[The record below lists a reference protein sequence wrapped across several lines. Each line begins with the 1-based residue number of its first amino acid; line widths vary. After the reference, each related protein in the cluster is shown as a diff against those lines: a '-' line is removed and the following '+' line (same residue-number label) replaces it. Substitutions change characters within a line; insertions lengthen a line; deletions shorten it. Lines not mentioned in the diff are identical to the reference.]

1 MRTDLIK
8 PLPVVLLENAAR
20 FPDKVAFE
28 DDRRAVTHG
37 DLEAR
42 TRRLA
47 GHLAA
52 LGAARGD
59 RVALCL
65 GNTVATV
72 ESYLAVVRAGG
83 IGVPLNPASAP
94 AELEYALADS
104 GATVVITDPVGARRL
119 RSSPAVPPAL
129 TLLVTGEGPE
139 AFEGPGAHAYDRLAV
154 TEPAEPARDDL
165 GLDDVAWMFYTSG
178 TTGRPKGVLSTQRN
192 CLWSVAS
199 CYVPI
204 PGLTDQ
210 DRVLWPLPLF
220 HSLSH
225 IACVLSVTVV
235 GATARLL
242 DGASADDVIKALRED
257 DTTFLAGVPTTYHHL
272 VTAARQNG
280 FSAPA
285 LRIGLVG
292 GAVTGPG
299 LRRDFEDT
307 FGVPLVDAYG
317 STETCGAITIN
328 PPDGA
333 RVDGS
338 CGLPVPGVGVRVVDP
353 GTGLDVPAG
362 QDGEVWVSGPN
373 VMVGYHNSPDATAE
387 ALRDGWYRTG
397 DLARRDD
404 AGYVTIRGRIK
415 ELVIRGGENIHPEE
429 VEAVLRTVEGVAD
442 AAVSGAPHRT
452 LGEVPVAYVVP
463 GASGFATAELLDRC
477 RERLA
482 AYKVPERVHE
492 VTAIPRTAS
501 GKTRRLLL
509 ADRPSRLRY
518 AASGHH
524 EGLLSLDWAP
534 VAAPAGPRPPARTW
548 AVAGPSAAGLATALE
563 AAGAAVRHY
572 PDLAAVQTAVA
583 AGDAAPE
590 VTVVVRPSPPV
601 DAPSAGRAG
610 PPDAAHG
617 AIAREPVAEGRAAA
631 RLLAG
636 QLRAWPPAPEPAAA
650 RLVVLTRAAVAA
662 TGQDGARDLTEAPL
676 WAVARS
682 LQEQGADSLTLL
694 DLDADATPE
703 TLFAA
708 LASDEPRIAVRSG
721 ALLAP
726 RLSRVPVGD
735 TPGVAAWTGATGTV
749 VVTGADTEH
758 GAALAHRL
766 ATVHQVEHLL
776 LVDAPADTGT
786 PSAAAPAPTG
796 TDIVRV
802 AADGRDPEPLRAALA
817 GLRRPVSAVV
827 HAAEDPELALFL
839 DEMTAEAEP
848 VPFVAVSGA
857 AALLGTPGTTDTAVD
872 EALTE
877 AVVHGRRLRGLP
889 GTFLARVG
897 GPGAAGP
904 ADEDTGWARAA
915 FLTAFDLALTTDPA
929 TLLTLDPS
937 APADVR
943 RLPAPLADLAEPE
956 QTPPRRREP
965 DAAVTAALRDRLA
978 ALDERAQQALLEDL
992 VRTRAAAVLHRPG
1005 PEPIPSDRAFR
1016 DLGFTSMAVVELR
1029 NRLTESTG
1037 LPLPTTVVFD
1047 HPTPEALAA
1056 RLRAEILGATR
1067 PVTEA
1072 ALTADPGEPLAIVG
1086 MACRLPGGVTGPEDL
1101 WRLVSEGRDA
1111 VSGFPEDRGWDLE
1124 GLFDPDPDR
1133 AGSSYTDQGGFLH
1146 EAGLFDAGFFGI
1158 SPREAL
1164 AMDPQQRLLL
1174 EASWEALERA
1184 GIDPG
1189 SLKGAD
1195 VGVYSGVFGQ
1205 GYGATGTGVVAPEA
1219 EGFASTGS
1227 AGSVAS
1233 GRVSYV
1239 LGFEGPAVTVDTAC
1253 SSSLVAIHL
1262 AAQALRQ
1269 GECSMALAGGATVMA
1284 TPGTFVEF
1292 SRQRAL
1298 APDGRC
1304 KAFSSTADGTGWAEG
1319 VGVVILERLSVA
1331 RERGHRVLAVIRGSA
1346 VNQDGASNGLTAPNG
1361 LSQQRVI
1368 RRALAS
1374 AGLASSDVDAV
1385 EAHGTGTA
1393 LGDPIEAQALLATYG
1408 QGREP
1413 ERPLWL
1419 GSLKSN
1425 IGHAQA
1431 AAGVAGVIKMVQAL
1445 RHGLLPA
1452 TLHVDA
1458 PTPQVDWSLG
1468 AVELLTEAR
1477 DWPRDGRPRRAGVS
1491 SFGVSGTN
1499 AHLILEE
1506 APEEPV
1512 AEDCG
1517 PLGVV
1522 PLVVSARSRAS
1533 LAGQAGRLAAYV
1545 ESGAGA
1551 SLPAVAG
1558 ALVSGRAVLGERAV
1572 VVAGTA
1578 EEALTGLR
1586 ALARGEH
1593 AAGVVTGTGAPGKV
1607 VWVFPGQG
1615 SQWVGMGRELLDA
1628 SPVFAERVG
1637 ECAAALERWVEW
1649 SLVDVLRGDADPE
1662 VFERVDVVQPASF
1675 AVMVGLA
1682 AVWESVGVRPDAVLG
1697 HSQGE
1702 IAAACVAGALSL
1714 EDAARVVALRS
1725 QAIAGELAG
1734 RGGMASVAL
1743 SEATAVA
1750 RLESWAGR
1758 VEVAAVNGPSS
1769 VVIAGDAQALD
1780 EVLEALSGDG
1790 VRTRR
1795 VAVDYASHTRHVE
1808 DIQDVLAE
1816 ALAGVS
1822 AKAPDVPFYSTVTG
1836 GWIEE
1841 AGVLDGEYWYRNLRG
1856 QVRFGPAVADL
1867 LREGHGVFVEVS
1879 AHPVLVQPVTEAVEA
1894 DAVVTGSL
1902 RRDEGGLRRLL
1913 VSMAELFVRG
1923 VAVDWRGVLPTMEA
1937 TRVELPTYAFEHQH
1951 YWLKPVAEA
1960 TDAASLGQAAA
1971 DHPLL
1976 GAVVAMPDSGGLMAT
1991 SRWSLRSQPWLG
2003 DQLAGDVAVV
2013 PNAALV
2019 EVAVRLGDLVASPV
2033 LDELVVEEPVV
2044 LSRRGSR
2051 GVQVVVGGPDGP
2063 GRRSVEV
2070 YSRAGDAPLDARWTR
2085 HAYGTLSNGTTT
2097 EVTPPRSG
2105 PVTEVALDGAALR
2118 EAGRYGVHPALL
2130 DAAVRTVVPDGMVAS
2145 VWTGV
2150 TLLASGATALHAR
2163 AAETSA
2169 DGTGL
2174 RLTDPTGQ
2182 PVMTVASVRGAVF
2195 TPEQAGVAAEA
2206 ARDALF
2212 RVDWTELTLPA
2223 VDRALDVVT
2232 VTGAE
2237 DVGACAGPDTSVPEV
2252 LVYEA
2257 TRATT
2262 DPRPSVNAA
2271 LAVLQAWLAEPA
2283 LAGTRLA
2290 VVTGDRTEL
2299 GAAAVGGLVRS
2310 AQSEHPGRIVLV
2322 ELDDDSRAALPAAML
2337 SGEPQ
2342 LRVRGGVA
2350 AAPRLARVPVPESGA
2365 GRQPR
2370 PLDPEGTVLITGGT
2384 GTLGAATARHLVTAH
2399 GVRHLVLASRRGA
2412 APELRE
2418 ELAALG
2424 ASVTVAACD
2433 TADRDQV
2440 AELLRAIPAERPL
2453 TAVVH
2458 AAGVL
2463 DDGVLTELT
2472 PERVDTV
2479 LRPKTDAALHLHEL
2493 TRDLDLAAFVL
2504 FSSAAGVLGNPGQA
2518 NYAAANAALDA
2529 LACQRRRAGLPGVS
2543 LAWGYWAKA
2552 SGMTAHL
2559 GAADLRRNQ
2568 RVGMAGLSAAEGMAL
2583 LDAALRTGADDPLV
2597 AAKFDM
2603 AALRTAAAEGP
2614 LPPLLRG
2621 LAPRPRPTARAAAPA
2636 GPASL
2641 RERVAALGATERT
2654 EALVDLVLG
2663 HAAEVLGHTTADAVR
2678 ADRTFKEAGFDSLT
2692 AVELRNRLA
2701 AATGLT
2707 LSPALVFD
2715 YPKPTALA
2723 GHLGAELLGV
2733 PSDRPAEPAAPART
2747 ADEPIAIVAMA
2758 CRFPA
2763 GAHSPEDLWRVVAE
2777 GTDAVTE
2784 FPDDRGWDTDRLF
2797 HPDPDHAGTT
2807 YVRHGAFLDDAA
2819 GFDAAF
2825 FGISPNEALA
2835 MDPQQRLLLE
2845 TSWEAFERAAI
2856 DPATLAGQDV
2866 GVFVGV
2872 NSHDYSVRLHRAPG
2886 AAGIEGLRLT
2896 GGSGS
2901 VASGRVAYHFGFEG
2915 PAITVD
2921 TACSSSLVALHMAAQ
2936 ALHRGECSMAL
2947 AGGVMVM
2954 GTVETFV
2961 EFSRQR
2967 GLAPDGRCKAFA
2979 DGADGTGW
2987 SEGVGLLLVERL
2999 SDARRRGHQVLAV
3012 VRGSAVNQDGA
3023 SNGLTAPNGP
3033 AQQRV
3038 IRKALAHAGLGTSD
3052 VDAVEAHGTGTALG
3066 DPIEAQA
3073 LLATYGQD
3081 RPAERPLW
3089 LGSVKSNIGH
3099 TQAAAGV
3106 AGVIKMVM
3114 AMRHGTLPRTLHVDR
3129 PSSRIDWSAGA
3140 VELLTEAREW
3150 PRDGRPRRAG
3160 VSSFGIG
3167 GTNAHVVLE
3176 EAPESEARE
3185 SEVRDPEALDS
3196 EVSGQVVTGPQASGR
3211 QVPGQPVPDHAAA
3224 VEPEPGPRRA
3234 DDPVPAS
3241 VPVPASAPVPV
3252 LVSARTPDGLRGQA
3266 DRLARFLDDRPDV
3279 RLADAAHALATT
3291 RARLDHRAVVLASDR
3306 GQAGADLRAFG
3317 RGDESPAVV
3326 SGTPVPGK
3334 LAVLFTGQGSQWPGM
3349 GRALAAAHP
3358 VFRDAFAAACAAVE
3372 AHLGGHA
3379 ARPLHEVVFAEHGAP
3394 GSELLGRTMY
3404 TQGALFALE
3413 TALFRLFESWGVRPD
3428 LLAGHSIGEITAAH
3442 VSGVLG
3448 LAEAGELV
3456 AARGRLMQALP
3467 ADGAMVAV
3475 RATEADVE
3483 PLLARARGTVCVA
3496 AVNGPD
3502 ALVLS
3507 GTEDAVLAL
3516 ADELACQGRKTRRLP
3531 VRHAFHSPLMEPM
3544 LDEFRTVA
3552 ERLSYRTGEL
3562 PVVSTL
3568 TGALAR
3574 DGRLATPGYW
3584 VDQVRGTVRFGD
3596 AVTALGGLGATTFL
3610 ELGPGGALAAMALG
3624 TLGTPE
3630 RSCVATLRKD
3640 GAEAADVLT
3649 ALAELHVRGTAVDWT
3664 AVLAPPAAAA
3674 GADLPTYAFQHQ
3686 RYWVDSDSDS
3696 AAPAGAEALGATGA
3710 RHPLLGT
3717 VIDVPGDGGGSG
3729 GVVLTGRLAP
3739 HGPGRLPG
3747 PEGADGTTA
3756 IPAAVLLD
3764 MLVRAGDEVG
3774 CGSLEQIAVQEPL
3787 TVPSRGHTHVRVSVA
3802 APAPDGRRRATVHGR
3817 PAGPEQGPWTCHARA
3832 VLVPGTPRP
3841 AFDLRTWQPPED
3853 NTALLDGARVW
3864 QQGDHTC
3871 AEITLPSELADEAG
3885 RFTLHPVLLDT
3896 ALRVLAAR
3904 TGADPAADADG
3915 LADCAGLAVYAE
3927 GATSLRLRFTP
3938 GRDGRHLLE
3947 LADPDGEPVAALG
3960 PLSLTAPAGRGAA
3973 PASCAG
3979 GTADAPAATGAVAR
3993 RVVARREGADDT
4005 LADRLA
4011 GLSAAE
4017 QHRVVLDLVQ
4027 ESTAV
4032 VLGHRARDR
4041 FDEDQPFKNLG
4052 FDSLGAV
4059 RLRNRL
4065 RDFTGVE
4072 LSSTLVFDHPT
4083 PALLAAFLRAELLG
4097 ERPDTP
4103 APAPAA
4109 SADEPIAI
4117 VAMSSRLPGGADSP
4131 EELWTLLVEGRD
4143 AISGFPVDRDWD
4155 LEGLYHPDPSHPG
4168 TSYTRSGGFLHE
4180 AARFDAGLFGISPR
4194 EALAMD
4200 PQQRLLLETSWE
4212 ALERAG
4218 VDPLSARGGDIG
4230 VFTGIVHHDY
4240 VTRLH
4245 QVPEDVQGYLMTG
4258 TASSVASGR
4267 VSYVFGFEGPAV
4279 TVDTACSSSLVAMHL
4294 AAQALRQGECSM
4306 ALAGGATV
4314 MASPDAFLEFSRQR
4328 GLSADGRCKAFSS
4341 TADGTGWSE
4350 GVGVV
4355 VLERLSV
4362 ARERGHQVLAVI
4374 RGSAVNQDGASNG
4387 LTAPNGPSQQRVI
4400 RRALDTAGLT
4410 PADVDVVE
4418 AHGTGTALGD
4428 PIEAQALL
4436 ATYGQGREPEQPL
4449 WLGSLKS
4456 NIGHTQAAAGVAGV
4470 IKMVMALRHGLM
4482 PPTLHVDEPTTEVD
4496 WSAGAVELLTE
4507 ARAWPREGRPRR
4519 AGVSAFGAS
4528 GTNAHLILEEAPGEE
4543 ERPAP
4548 EPSGV
4553 VPLVVSARSAGSL
4566 AGQAGRL
4573 ASYVESGAAG
4583 VPLAG
4588 VAGALASGRA
4598 ALAERAVVV
4607 ADAPAEAL
4615 AGLHAL
4621 ARGEGAPNVVTG
4633 SATGPGT
4640 PGKIVLVFPGQGA
4653 QWAGMGRELLATSAV
4668 FAERVGECAAAL
4680 ERWVDWSLVD
4690 VLRGEVEPEVLERVD
4705 VVQPASFAVMVGLA
4719 AVWASVG
4726 VRPDAVLGHSQGEI
4740 AAACVAGALSLDD
4753 AARVVALRSQAI
4765 ATELAGRGGMA
4776 SVALGEE
4783 DAAAR
4788 LERWA
4793 GRVEVAA
4800 VNSPSS
4806 VVVAGDAHALDEALT
4821 ALDAEGV
4828 RTRRVAVDYASHSRH
4843 VEDIRATLAEALDG
4857 VNAKAPVVP
4866 FHSTVTGDRVVDPEV
4881 LDGAYWYRNLR
4892 GQVRFGPAVSELLRQ
4907 GHGVFVEVSAHPV
4920 LVQPVTEAVDGADA
4934 EAVVTGSL
4942 RREDGGPRR
4951 LLASMAELFVRGVAV
4966 DWSAVLPAG
4975 AAAAARSARADLPT
4989 YAFDH
4994 QHYWLREAAADDDTA
5009 DAAEGADA
5017 DFWAAVE
5024 HADVDSLGAL
5034 LDTAAADQLGA
5045 LNTLVPVLAEW
5056 RGRRRRMST
5065 AERLRYHVTWQ
5076 PLAHEA
5082 AGVPGGRWLVV
5093 VPAGRTDDSGTD
5105 ALLAELTGL
5114 GLTAVPLEVGAADG
5128 TRERLAERLG
5138 AVLAE
5143 HDVTGVLSLLALDRG
5158 ARGGPQD
5165 PAAVTASSLALI
5177 QALGDTGATP
5187 PLWCLTRGAVNIGI
5201 HDTLTSP
5208 AQAALWGLGRA
5219 AALERPDRWGG
5230 LIDLPAAHGPRTAR
5244 QLLGVLNS
5252 AAGEDQLAVR
5262 RSGAYARR
5270 LVRKAAPDTTGDSGW
5285 QPRGTVLVTG
5295 GAEGLGRHVSLW
5307 LALAGVERLLV
5318 TTTAHAPDGSVPELR
5333 AELAASDLPAVVE
5346 TCADT
5351 DRDALARLLAAK
5363 DPERP
5368 LTAVVHAADLTWTSA
5383 VDDTGAHD
5391 LAEVFAAKVDTA
5403 VWLDALFEDTPL
5415 DAFVVFSSIAGV
5427 WGGGGQGPSGAANAV
5442 LDALVERRRARGLR
5456 ATSIAW
5462 GALDGIGVGMDEAAL
5477 AQLRRRGVL
5486 PMAPQLAVTAMA
5498 QAVRGNEKSVTVADM
5513 DWRAFVPA
5521 FTSVRPSPLLA
5532 DLPEAQAVLQA
5543 AGDDGQDSGTAASL
5557 ADSLRAV
5564 SDAERN
5570 RLLLR
5575 LVRGHASTVLGH
5587 GGAEGIGPR
5596 QAFQDVGFDSLAAV
5610 NLRNSLHA
5618 ATGLRLPATLIFD
5631 YPTPEAL
5638 VGHLR
5643 TELLREPDDGL
5654 AGREDDLRRVL
5665 ASVPLARFREAGVL
5679 DALLGLAEAET
5690 GAGARATTG
5699 PPTAADAEL
5708 IDAMDVAGLVQR
5720 ALGKTS

>member
-1 MRTDLIK
+1 MRTDLIE
-8 PLPVVLLENAAR
+8 PLPVALLENAAR

-28 DDRRAVTHG
+28 DDRRAVTYG

-52 LGAARGD
+52 LGVARGD
-59 RVALCL
+59 RVAICL

-72 ESYLAVVRAGG
+72 ESYLAVVRVGG
-83 IGVPLNPASAP
+83 IGVPLNPASAL
-94 AELEYALADS
+94 AELEYALTDS
-104 GATVVITDPVGARRL
+104 GATAVITDPVQAQRL
-119 RSSPAVPPAL
+119 RRSPAVPPAT
-129 TLLVTGEGPE
+129 TLLVTGEE
-139 AFEGPGAHAYDRLAV
+139 SAAVAGPGTHAYDRLAV
-154 TEPAEPARDDL
+154 TEPPVPARDDL

-204 PGLTDQ
+204 PGLTDR

-242 DGASADDVIKALRED
+242 DGGTADDVIKALHED

-299 LRRDFEDT
+299 LRRDFEET

-317 STETCGAITIN
+317 STETCGAITVN

-338 CGLPVPGVGVRVVDP
+338 CGLPVPGVGVRVVDA
-353 GTGLDVPAG
+353 GTGLDVPTG
-362 QDGEVWVSGPN
+362 EVGEVWVSGPN

-404 AGYVTIRGRIK
+404 AGYFTICGRIK

-429 VEAVLRTVEGVAD
+429 VETVLRTIEGVAD
-442 AAVSGAPHRT
+442 AAVSGAPHGT

-463 GASGFATAELLDRC
+463 GPSGFDARTLIDRC

-501 GKTRRLLL
+501 GKTQRLLL

-524 EGLLSLDWAP
+524 EGLLSPEWAP
-534 VAAPAGPRPPARTW
+534 VAPPADRRPPARTW
-548 AVAGPSAAGLATALE
+548 AVAGGASAAGIVTALQ
-563 AAGAAVRHY
+563 AAGADVRHH
-572 PDLAAVQTAVA
+572 PDLAAVADADAVP
-583 AGDAAPE
+583 D
-590 VTVVVRPSPPV
+590 VTVVVRPVGSA
-601 DAPSAGRAG
+601 DARDRITAGR
-610 PPDAAHG
+610 DAAL
-617 AIAREPVAEGRAAA
+617 
-631 RLLAG
+631 LLAG
-636 QLRAWPPAPEPAAA
+636 QVRAWLARPELAAA
-650 RLVVLTRAAVAA
+650 RLVVLTRGAVAA
-662 TGQDGARDLTEAPL
+662 PARDGVQDLTEAPL
-676 WAVARS
+676 WSVVQS
-682 LQEQGADSLTLL
+682 LQEEGAGALTLL
-694 DLDADATPE
+694 DFDADVAPAADA
-703 TLFAA
+703 LFAA
-708 LASDEPRIAVRSG
+708 LASDEPRIAVRAG

-726 RLSRVPVGD
+726 RLSRLPVIDEPGG
-735 TPGVAAWTGATGTV
+735 TPWSGASGTV
-749 VVTGADTEH
+749 VVTGADTER

-766 ATVHQVEHLL
+766 ATVHQVESLL
-776 LVDAPADTGT
+776 LVDAPGDART
-786 PSAAAPAPTG
+786 PSVAAPVPTE
-796 TDIVRV
+796 TDTVRV
-802 AADGRDPEPLRAALA
+802 AADGRDPERLRAAVA

-827 HAAEDPELALFL
+827 HAADDPELALFL
-839 DEMTAEAEP
+839 DGTAADAED
-848 VPFVAVSGA
+848 VAFVAVSGA
-857 AALLGTPGTTDTAVD
+857 AGLLGTPGSPAAAVD
-872 EALTE
+872 EALTG
-877 AVVHGRRLRGLP
+877 AVVGNRRLRNRP
-889 GTFLARVG
+889 GTFLAW
-897 GPGAAGP
+897 AGQFG
-904 ADEDTGWARAA
+904 DEDAAPDDSGWAGTS
-915 FLTAFDLALTTDPA
+915 FLSAFDTALTTNPT
-929 TLLTLDPS
+929 TLLALDPS
-937 APADVR
+937 APTDPR
-943 RLPAPLADLAEPE
+943 RLPTLLSAVAERA
-956 QTPPRRREP
+956 TPRQSEP

-978 ALDERAQQALLEDL
+978 ALDERAQRALLEDL
-992 VRTRAAAVLHRPG
+992 VRTRAAAVLHRSAA
-1005 PEPIPSDRAFR
+1005 EPIPSDRAFR

-1029 NRLTESTG
+1029 NRLTEGTG

-1047 HPTPEALAA
+1047 HPTPAALAA
-1056 RLRAEILGATR
+1056 RLRAEILGVVE
-1067 PVTEA
+1067 PVTEGVRA
-1072 ALTADPGEPLAIVG
+1072 ADPGEPLAIVG
-1086 MACRLPGGVTGPEDL
+1086 MACRLPGGVAGPEDL

-1111 VSGFPEDRGWDLE
+1111 VSGFPDDRGWDLE

-1133 AGSSYTDQGGFLH
+1133 AGTSYTDQGGFLRG
-1146 EAGLFDAGFFGI
+1146 AGLFDAGFFGI

-1174 EASWEALERA
+1174 ETSWEALERA

-1253 SSSLVAIHL
+1253 SSSLVAMHL

-1304 KAFSSTADGTGWAEG
+1304 KAFSSSADGTGWAEG
-1319 VGVVILERLSVA
+1319 VGVVVLERLSVA
-1331 RERGHRVLAVIRGSA
+1331 RERGHRILAVLRGSA

-1361 LSQQRVI
+1361 LAQQRVI

-1374 AGLASSDVDAV
+1374 AGLVSADVDAV

-1408 QGREP
+1408 QGRDDEQ
-1413 ERPLWL
+1413 PLWL

-1445 RHGLLPA
+1445 RYGVLPA

-1458 PTPQVDWSLG
+1458 PTPQVNWSVG

-1477 DWPRDGRPRRAGVS
+1477 EWPRNGRPRRAGVS

-1506 APEEPV
+1506 APEGPVSPEPV
-1512 AEDCG
+1512 PVG
-1517 PLGVV
+1517 PV
-1522 PLVVSARSRAS
+1522 PLVVSARSAAS
-1533 LAGQAGRLAAYV
+1533 LAAQAERLAAYV
-1545 ESGAGA
+1545 ESGADGA
-1551 SLPAVAG
+1551 SLAAVAG
-1558 ALVSGRAVLGERAV
+1558 TLVSGRAVLGERAV
-1572 VVAGTA
+1572 VVAGST
-1578 EEALTGLR
+1578 EEAVTGLR
-1586 ALARGEH
+1586 GLARGEH
-1593 AAGVVTGTGAPGKV
+1593 AVGLVTGTGTPGKV

-1615 SQWVGMGRELLDA
+1615 SQWVGMGRELLDSSA
-1628 SPVFAERVG
+1628 VFAERVG
-1637 ECAAALERWVEW
+1637 EVAVALGRWVDW
-1649 SLVDVLRGDADPE
+1649 SLVDVLRGEVDPGLL
-1662 VFERVDVVQPASF
+1662 ERVDVVQPASF

-1682 AVWESVGVRPDAVLG
+1682 AVWASVGVRPDAVLG

-1725 QAIAGELAG
+1725 QAIRSELAG

-1743 SEATAVA
+1743 SEEEAAT
-1750 RLESWAGR
+1750 RLEPWADR

-1769 VVIAGDAQALD
+1769 VVIAGDAEALD
-1780 EVLEALSGDG
+1780 EVLERLSGEG
-1790 VRTRR
+1790 VRVRR

-1808 DIQDVLAE
+1808 DIQGALAE
-1816 ALAGVS
+1816 ALVEVS
-1822 AKAPDVPFYSTVTG
+1822 ARTPTIPFFSTVTG
-1836 GWIEE
+1836 DWVSE
-1841 AGVLDGEYWYRNLRG
+1841 AGVLDGGYWYRNLRG

-1867 LREGHGVFVEVS
+1867 LRHGHGVFVEVS
-1879 AHPVLVQPVTEAVEA
+1879 AHPVLVQPVTETVDANGV

-1902 RRDEGGLRRLL
+1902 RREEGGLRRLL
-1913 VSMAELFVRG
+1913 TSMAELFVRG
-1923 VAVDWRGVLPTMEA
+1923 VDVDWAALLPA
-1937 TRVELPTYAFEHQH
+1937 RSPHGELPTYAFDHQH
-1951 YWLKPVAEA
+1951 YWLKPIAEA
-1960 TDAASLGQAAA
+1960 TDAASLGQAAV

-1976 GAVVAMPDSGGLMAT
+1976 GAVVGAPNSDGLTAT
-1991 SRWSLRSQPWLG
+1991 SRWSLRSQPWLA
-2003 DQLAGDVAVV
+2003 DHLVADAVVV

-2019 EVAVRLGDLVASPV
+2019 EVAVRLGDLAAAPV
-2033 LDELVVEEPVV
+2033 LDELVVDVPVV
-2044 LSRRGSR
+2044 LPQRGSR
-2051 GVQVVVGGPDGP
+2051 GVQAVVGAPDGS
-2063 GRRSVEV
+2063 GRRPVEI
-2070 YSRAGDAPLDARWTR
+2070 YTRAGDAPLHARWTR
-2085 HAYGTLSNGTTT
+2085 HAHGTLSSGASGAFGA
-2097 EVTPPRSG
+2097 TPSPAG
-2105 PVTEVALDGAALR
+2105 PETEVALEGAALR
-2118 EAGRYGVHPALL
+2118 EAGRYGLHPALL
-2130 DAAVRTVVPDGMVAS
+2130 DAAARTVVTDGMVAS

-2150 TLLASGATALHAR
+2150 TLLASGATALRVR
-2163 AAETSA
+2163 AGGTSPE
-2169 DGTGL
+2169 GTGL

-2182 PVMTVASVRGAVF
+2182 PVMTVTSVRGTAF
-2195 TPEQAGVAAEA
+2195 ALEQVRAADEVPH
-2206 ARDALF
+2206 DALF
-2212 RVDWTELTLPA
+2212 HVDWTELPLPA
-2223 VDRALDVVT
+2223 VDRPLDGVT
-2232 VTGAE
+2232 VAGAE
-2237 DVGACAGPDTSVPEV
+2237 DVTARAGQAAPDV

-2257 TRATT
+2257 VRADA
-2262 DPRPSVNAA
+2262 DPRTPVNAV

-2283 LAGTRLA
+2283 LAETRFA
-2290 VVTGDRTEL
+2290 VVTGDGAEL
-2299 GAAAVGGLVRS
+2299 DVAAVWGLVRS

-2322 ELDDDSRAALPAAML
+2322 DLDEDSRAALPAVLL

-2350 AAPRLARVPVPESGA
+2350 TVPRLARVPVPEAAA
-2365 GRQPR
+2365 GRPR
-2370 PLDPEGTVLITGGT
+2370 PLDPDGTVLITGGT
-2384 GTLGAATARHLVTAH
+2384 GTLGAATARHLVAAH
-2399 GVRHLVLASRRGA
+2399 GVRHLVLASRRGE
-2412 APELRE
+2412 APELQE
-2418 ELAALG
+2418 ELAGTG
-2424 ASVTVAACD
+2424 ASVTVVACD
-2433 TADRDQV
+2433 TADRTQV
-2440 AELLRAIPAERPL
+2440 ADLLRAVPAAHPL

-2479 LRPKTDAALHLHEL
+2479 LRPKADAALHLHEL

-2529 LACQRRRAGLPGVS
+2529 LVALRHRDGLPGVS
-2543 LAWGYWAKA
+2543 LAWGYWATA

-2559 GAADLRRNQ
+2559 GAADLRRN
-2568 RVGMAGLSAAEGMAL
+2568 RRIGMTGLTTAEGMAL
-2583 LDAALRTGADDPLV
+2583 LDAALRTGAETAGPLV
-2597 AAKFDM
+2597 AAKLDT
-2603 AALRTAAAEGP
+2603 AALSAAAVEGP
-2614 LPPLLRG
+2614 LPPLLRS
-2621 LAPRPRPTARAAAPA
+2621 LAPASRPVARATDPT

-2641 RERVAALGATERT
+2641 RERVAALGAAERT
-2654 EALVDLVLG
+2654 EALVDLVRG
-2663 HAAEVLGHTTADAVR
+2663 HAADVLGHTTADAVR

-2707 LSPALVFD
+2707 LSPAMVFD
-2715 YPKPTALA
+2715 YPKPAVLA
-2723 GHLGAELLGV
+2723 GHLAAKLLGGV
-2733 PSDRPAEPAAPART
+2733 PDRPTEPGAPAPT

-2763 GAHSPEDLWRVVAE
+2763 GAHSPEDLWRVVTE
-2777 GTDAVTE
+2777 GVDAVTE
-2784 FPDDRGWDTDRLF
+2784 FPDDRGWDTDRVF
-2797 HPDPDHAGTT
+2797 HPDPDHEGTT
-2807 YVRHGAFLDDAA
+2807 YVRHGAFLDDAT

-2856 DPATLAGQDV
+2856 DPAALAGQDV
-2866 GVFVGV
+2866 GVFVGI
-2872 NSHDYSVRLHRAPG
+2872 NSHDYSVRLHQASD
-2886 AAGIEGLRLT
+2886 AAGIEGFRLT
-2896 GGSGS
+2896 GSSGS
-2901 VASGRVAYHFGFEG
+2901 VASGRIAYHFGFEG

-2936 ALHRGECSMAL
+2936 ALNRGECSLAL

-2987 SEGVGLLLVERL
+2987 SEGAGLLLVERL

-3038 IRKALAHAGLGTSD
+3038 IRKALAHAGLGTAD
-3052 VDAVEAHGTGTALG
+3052 VDAVEAHGTGTTLG

-3114 AMRHGTLPRTLHVDR
+3114 AMRHGTLPKTLHVDR
-3129 PSSRIDWSAGA
+3129 PSSHIDWSAGA

-3150 PRDGRPRRAG
+3150 PRNGRPRRAG

-3176 EAPESEARE
+3176 EAP
-3185 SEVRDPEALDS
+3185 DQDALR
-3196 EVSGQVVTGPQASGR
+3196 QA
-3211 QVPGQPVPDHAAA
+3211 VPDQAQAA
-3224 VEPEPGPRRA
+3224 VTEPSA
-3234 DDPVPAS
+3234 DR
-3241 VPVPASAPVPV
+3241 PVPV
-3252 LVSARTPDGLRGQA
+3252 LASARTPAGLRGQA
-3266 DRLARFLDDRPDV
+3266 DRIARFLDDRPDV

-3306 GQAGADLRAFG
+3306 HRAGADLRAFG
-3317 RGDESPAVV
+3317 RGEESPAVV
-3326 SGTPVPGK
+3326 TGTPVAGK

-3349 GRALAAAHP
+3349 GRELAAAHP
-3358 VFRDAFAAACAAVE
+3358 VFRDAFDTACAAVE

-3379 ARPLHEVVFAEHGAP
+3379 ARPLRDVAFAAPAAP
-3394 GSELLGRTMY
+3394 GSDLLDRTLY
-3404 TQGALFALE
+3404 TQAALFALE

-3442 VSGVLG
+3442 VSGVLD
-3448 LAEAGELV
+3448 LAAAGELV

-3467 ADGAMVAV
+3467 EGGAMVAV
-3475 RATEADVE
+3475 QATEADVE
-3483 PLLARARGTVCVA
+3483 PLLARARGAVCVA

-3507 GTEDAVLAL
+3507 GAQGAVLAL
-3516 ADELACQGRKTRRLP
+3516 AQELADRGRKTRRLP
-3531 VRHAFHSPLMEPM
+3531 VSHAFHSPLMEPM

-3552 ERLSYRTGEL
+3552 EGLSYRSGDL

-3568 TGALAR
+3568 TGGPAG
-3574 DGRLATPGYW
+3574 DGLLATPGYW
-3584 VDQVRGTVRFGD
+3584 VDQVRHTVRFGD
-3596 AVTALGGLGATTFL
+3596 AVTSLHGHGATTYL
-3610 ELGPGGALAAMALG
+3610 ELGPGGALAALALG
-3624 TLGTPE
+3624 VLDAPE
-3630 RSCVATLRKD
+3630 QSCIAALRKD
-3640 GAEAADVLT
+3640 GRETADVLT
-3649 ALAELHVRGTAVDWT
+3649 ALAGLHVRGTAVDWT
-3664 AVLAPPAAAA
+3664 AVLGHPAAAA
-3674 GADLPTYAFQHQ
+3674 GADLPTYAFQRQ
-3686 RYWVDSDSDS
+3686 RYWVEV
-3696 AAPAGAEALGATGA
+3696 G
-3710 RHPLLGT
+3710 GT
-3717 VIDVPGDGGGSG
+3717 VVD
-3729 GVVLTGRLAP
+3729 AP
-3739 HGPGRLPG
+3739 S
-3747 PEGADGTTA
+3747 DD
-3756 IPAAVLLD
+3756 AAS
-3764 MLVRAGDEVG
+3764 A
-3774 CGSLEQIAVQEPL
+3774 S
-3787 TVPSRGHTHVRVSVA
+3787 
-3802 APAPDGRRRATVHGR
+3802 
-3817 PAGPEQGPWTCHARA
+3817 
-3832 VLVPGTPRP
+3832 
-3841 AFDLRTWQPPED
+3841 PED
-3853 NTALLDGARVW
+3853 V
-3864 QQGDHTC
+3864 
-3871 AEITLPSELADEAG
+3871 
-3885 RFTLHPVLLDT
+3885 V
-3896 ALRVLAAR
+3896 
-3904 TGADPAADADG
+3904 
-3915 LADCAGLAVYAE
+3915 
-3927 GATSLRLRFTP
+3927 
-3938 GRDGRHLLE
+3938 
-3947 LADPDGEPVAALG
+3947 
-3960 PLSLTAPAGRGAA
+3960 
-3973 PASCAG
+3973 
-3979 GTADAPAATGAVAR
+3979 DAPAVTGAVTR
-3993 RVVARREGADDT
+3993 RVVARPEGASDAF
-4005 LADRLA
+4005 ADRLT
-4011 GLSAAE
+4011 GLAAPE
-4017 QHRVVLDLVQ
+4017 QHRLVLELVQ

-4032 VLGHRARDR
+4032 VLGHRERNG
-4041 FDEDQPFKNLG
+4041 FDEEQPFKNLG
-4052 FDSLGAV
+4052 FDSLSAV

-4065 RDFTGVE
+4065 RDFTGVD
-4072 LSSTLVFDHPT
+4072 LPTTLVFDHPT
-4083 PALLAAFLRAELLG
+4083 PALLAGFLRAELLG
-4097 ERPDTP
+4097 EQLGIP
-4103 APAPAA
+4103 APATVAA
-4109 SADEPIAI
+4109 VSDEPIAI

-4131 EELWTLLVEGRD
+4131 EELWQLLVEGRD

-4155 LEGLYHPDPSHPG
+4155 LEGLYHPDPSNPG
-4168 TSYTRSGGFLHE
+4168 TSYTRSGGFLHD

-4218 VDPLSARGGDIG
+4218 VDPLSARGEDIG

-4279 TVDTACSSSLVAMHL
+4279 TVDTACSSSLVAIHL

-4400 RRALDTAGLT
+4400 RRALATAGLS
-4410 PADVDVVE
+4410 PSDVDVVE

-4436 ATYGQGREPEQPL
+4436 ATYGQGRHEEQPL

-4470 IKMVMALRHGLM
+4470 IKMVQALRYGVL
-4482 PPTLHVDEPTTEVD
+4482 PPTLHVDEPTAQVD

-4507 ARAWPREGRPRR
+4507 AREWPRGDRPRR
-4519 AGVSAFGAS
+4519 AGISAFGAS
-4528 GTNAHLILEEAPGEE
+4528 GTNAHLILEEAPEGSVSEE
-4543 ERPAP
+4543 PGP
-4548 EPSGV
+4548 VGV
-4553 VPLVVSARSAGSL
+4553 VPLVVSARSVGSL

-4573 ASYVESGAAG
+4573 ASHVESG

-4588 VAGALASGRA
+4588 VAGALVSSRA
-4598 ALAERAVVV
+4598 VLGERAVVV
-4607 ADAPAEAL
+4607 AESGAEAL

-4621 ARGEGAPNVVTG
+4621 ARGEGGPNLVTG
-4633 SATGPGT
+4633 SATGSGAR
-4640 PGKIVLVFPGQGA
+4640 GRVVVVFPGQGS
-4653 QWAGMGRELLATSAV
+4653 QWVGMGRELLDSSSV
-4668 FAERVGECAAAL
+4668 FAERIAECAAAL
-4680 ERWVDWSLVD
+4680 RAWVDWSLVD
-4690 VLRGEVEPEVLERVD
+4690 VLRGEVEPGLLERVD

-4740 AAACVAGALSLDD
+4740 AAACVAGALSLED

-4776 SVALGEE
+4776 SVALGEQE
-4783 DAAAR
+4783 AVAR
-4788 LERWA
+4788 LEPWA

-4806 VVVAGDAHALDEALT
+4806 VVVAGDAEALDEALE
-4821 ALDAEGV
+4821 ALSGEGV
-4828 RTRRVAVDYASHSRH
+4828 RVRRVAVDYASHSRH
-4843 VEDIRATLAEALDG
+4843 VEDIQGALAEALSG
-4857 VNAKAPVVP
+4857 ISAKAPVVP
-4866 FHSTVTGDRVVDPEV
+4866 FYSTVTGGWVSDAGV
-4881 LDGAYWYRNLR
+4881 LDGGYWYRNLR
-4892 GQVRFGPAVSELLRQ
+4892 GQVRFGPAVHDLLGQ
-4907 GHGVFVEVSAHPV
+4907 GYGVFVEVSAHPV
-4920 LVQPVTEAVDGADA
+4920 LVQPVTEAVDAGEVD
-4934 EAVVTGSL
+4934 AVVTGSL
-4942 RREDGGPRR
+4942 RREDGGLRR

-4966 DWSAVLPAG
+4966 DWSGVLPA
-4975 AAAAARSARADLPT
+4975 RSPRVDLPT

-4994 QHYWLREAAADDDTA
+4994 QHYWLREAAAEDAAT

-5024 HADVDSLGAL
+5024 QQDVDVLGELLETTSADERGAL
-5034 LDTAAADQLGA
+5034 DA
-5045 LNTLVPVLAEW
+5045 LVHALAEW
-5056 RGRRRRMST
+5056 RVRSRRRST
-5065 AERLRYHVTWQ
+5065 AEKLRYHVTWQ

-5082 AGVPGGRWLVV
+5082 TGVPGGRWLVV
-5093 VPAGRTDDSGTD
+5093 VPAGRTEDSGTD

-5114 GLTAVPLEVGAADG
+5114 GLGTVLLEVGAADG
-5128 TRERLAERLG
+5128 TRERLAERLSG
-5138 AVLAE
+5138 VLAE
-5143 HDVTGVLSLLALDRG
+5143 HDVTGVLSLLALDGRPD
-5158 ARGGPQD
+5158 GPQD
-5165 PAAVTASSLALI
+5165 PTAVTAATLVLI

-5230 LIDLPAAHGPRTAR
+5230 LIDLPAAHGPRTAGS
-5244 QLLGVLNS
+5244 LLGVLNS

-5262 RSGAYARR
+5262 KSGAYARR
-5270 LVRKAAPDTTGDSGW
+5270 LVRKAAPDTSGDGGW

-5307 LALAGVERLLV
+5307 LAVVGVERLLL
-5318 TTTAHAPDGSVPELR
+5318 TTTAHAPDGSVAQLR
-5333 AELAASDLPAVVE
+5333 ADLAALGLATAVE
-5346 TCADT
+5346 SCADT
-5351 DRDALARLLAAK
+5351 DRDALARLVSAQ
-5363 DPERP
+5363 DPEQP
-5368 LTAVVHAADLTWTSA
+5368 LTTVVHAADITRTST

-5391 LAEVFAAKVDTA
+5391 LAEVFTAKVDTA
-5403 VWLDALFEDTPL
+5403 LWLDELFEDTPL

-5456 ATSIAW
+5456 ATSVAW
-5462 GALDGIGVGMDEAAL
+5462 GALDRIGVGMDEAAL

-5486 PMAPQLAVTAMA
+5486 PMDPQLAVTAMV
-5498 QAVRGNEKSVTVADM
+5498 QAVQGNEKFVTVADM
-5513 DWRAFVPA
+5513 DWGAFVPA
-5521 FTSVRPSPLLA
+5521 FTSVRASPLFA
-5532 DLPEAQAVLQA
+5532 DLPEAAAVLRA
-5543 AGDDGQDSGTAASL
+5543 ARDDGADGDTAASL

-5564 SDAERN
+5564 SDAEQN

-5587 GGAEGIGPR
+5587 GGADGIGPR
-5596 QAFQDVGFDSLAAV
+5596 QAFQEVGFDSLAAV
-5610 NLRNSLHA
+5610 NLRNSLHG

-5638 VGHLR
+5638 VGLLR

-5665 ASVPLARFREAGVL
+5665 ASVPLARFKEAGVL
-5679 DALLGLAEAET
+5679 DALLGLAEAENQNAVDAGT
-5690 GAGARATTG
+5690 DAGTGTGGRAGAGPAT
-5699 PPTAADAEL
+5699 PADTEL

>member
-8 PLPVVLLENAAR
+8 PLPVVLVENAAR
-20 FPDKVAFE
+20 FPDKAAFE

-52 LGAARGD
+52 LGVARGD

-72 ESYLAVVRAGG
+72 ESYLAVVRAGA
-83 IGVPLNPASAP
+83 IGVPLNPASAL

-104 GATVVITDPVGARRL
+104 GATAVITDPARARRL
-119 RSSPAVPPAL
+119 RSSPAMAPAT
-129 TLLVTGEGPE
+129 TLLVTGEEPE
-139 AFEGPGAHAYDRLAV
+139 AVEGPGAHAYDRLAV
-154 TEPAEPARDDL
+154 TEPTEPARDDL

-204 PGLTDQ
+204 PGLTHE

-225 IACVLSVTVV
+225 IACVLSVTAV

-257 DTTFLAGVPTTYHHL
+257 GTTFLAGVPTTYHHL
-272 VTAARQNG
+272 VTAARQHG

-353 GTGLDVPAG
+353 DTGRDVPVG
-362 QDGEVWVSGPN
+362 QEGEVWVSGPN

-463 GASGFATAELLDRC
+463 GPSGFDTAALIDRC
-477 RERLA
+477 RAQLS

-501 GKTRRLLL
+501 GKTRRRLL

-524 EGLLSLDWAP
+524 DGLLSLDWAP
-534 VAAPAGPRPPARTW
+534 VTPPADPHPPARTW
-548 AVAGPSAAGLATALE
+548 AVAGPSAAGLATALR
-563 AAGAAVRHY
+563 AAGADARHY
-572 PDLAAVQTAVA
+572 PDLAAVRAAVA
-583 AGDAAPE
+583 AGDAVPE
-590 VTVVVRPSPPV
+590 VTVVVPPSRTGGTRPA
-601 DAPSAGRAG
+601 DQAG
-610 PPDAAHG
+610 PPDAGHA
-617 AIAREPVAEGRAAA
+617 AVARESLAEGRGAA
-631 RLLAG
+631 RQLDG
-636 QLRAWPPAPEPAAA
+636 QLRAWLARPEQAAA
-650 RLVVLTRAAVAA
+650 RLVVLTRAALAA
-662 TGQDGARDLTEAPL
+662 TGRDGARDLAEAPL

-682 LQEQGADSLTLL
+682 LQEEGAGSLTLL
-694 DLDADATPE
+694 DRDADAAPE

-708 LASDEPRIAVRSG
+708 LAVNEPRIAVRSG
-721 ALLAP
+721 TLLAP
-726 RLSRVPVGD
+726 RPSRLPVD
-735 TPGVAAWTGATGTV
+735 DVPGVAAWPGATGTV

-758 GAALAHRL
+758 GTTLAHRL
-766 ATVHQVEHLL
+766 ATVHQVENLL
-776 LVDAPADTGT
+776 LVDAPAGT
-786 PSAAAPAPTG
+786 STDPAPAPTG
-796 TDIVRV
+796 TDAVRV

-827 HAAEDPELALFL
+827 HAADDPELALFL
-839 DEMTAEAEP
+839 DEMTAESGA
-848 VPFVAVSGA
+848 VSFVAVSGA
-857 AALLGTPGTTDTAVD
+857 AALVGWPGTPDAAVG

-877 AVVHGRRLRGLP
+877 AVVRNRRLRGLP

-897 GPGAAGP
+897 EPGAASS
-904 ADEDTGWARAA
+904 ADEETGWARAA
-915 FLTAFDLALTTDPA
+915 FLTAFDLALTTNPA

-937 APADVR
+937 APPDVR
-943 RLPAPLADLAEPE
+943 RLPAPLADLAGHE
-956 QTPPRRREP
+956 QAPPRRREP
-965 DAAVTAALRDRLA
+965 DAAVTAALRDRLT
-978 ALDERAQQALLEDL
+978 ALDERAQRALLEDL
-992 VRTRAAAVLHRPG
+992 VRTRTAAVLHRSG
-1005 PEPIPSDRAFR
+1005 PEPIPADRAFR
-1016 DLGFTSMAVVELR
+1016 DLGLTSMAVVELR

-1056 RLRAEILGATR
+1056 RLRAELLGVTQ

-1072 ALTADPGEPLAIVG
+1072 ARAADPGEPLAIVG

-1101 WRLVSEGRDA
+1101 WRLVSQGRDA

-1133 AGSSYTDQGGFLH
+1133 AGTSYTDQGGFLH

-1158 SPREAL
+1158 SPREAT

-1174 EASWEALERA
+1174 EVSWEALERA

-1205 GYGATGTGVVAPEA
+1205 GYGATGTGAVAPEA

-1253 SSSLVAIHL
+1253 SSSLVATHL

-1319 VGVVILERLSVA
+1319 VGVVVLERLSVA

-1368 RRALAS
+1368 RKALAS

-1408 QGREP
+1408 QGRDP

-1477 DWPRDGRPRRAGVS
+1477 DWPRAGRPRRAGVS

-1512 AEDCG
+1512 AEE
-1517 PLGVV
+1517 PVPVGVV

-1533 LAGQAGRLAAYV
+1533 LAGQAGRLASYV
-1545 ESGAGA
+1545 ASGAGA
-1551 SLPAVAG
+1551 SLAGVAG

-1572 VVAGTA
+1572 VVAGSG
-1578 EEALTGLR
+1578 EEALAGLR

-1593 AAGVVTGTGAPGKV
+1593 AAGLVTGTGTPGRV

-1637 ECAAALERWVEW
+1637 ECAAALGPWVDW
-1649 SLVDVLRGDADPE
+1649 SLVDVLRGEAEPE
-1662 VFERVDVVQPASF
+1662 FLERVDVVQPASF

-1714 EDAARVVALRS
+1714 EDAVRVVALRS
-1725 QAIAGELAG
+1725 RAIARELAG

-1743 SEATAVA
+1743 GEAEVA
-1750 RLESWAGR
+1750 GRLDPWAGR

-1769 VVIAGDAQALD
+1769 VVVAGDAEALD

-1790 VRTRR
+1790 IRTRR

-1808 DIQDVLAE
+1808 DIEDVLAE
-1816 ALAGVS
+1816 ALAGVD
-1822 AKAPDVPFYSTVTG
+1822 AKAPVVPFYSTVTG
-1836 GWIEE
+1836 GWVEE
-1841 AGVLDGEYWYRNLRG
+1841 AGVLDGAYWYRNLRG

-1867 LREGHGVFVEVS
+1867 LAQGHGVFVEVS
-1879 AHPVLVQPVTEAVEA
+1879 AHPVLVQPVAEAVGA
-1894 DAVVTGSL
+1894 DVVVTGSL
-1902 RRDEGGLRRLL
+1902 RRGEGGLRRLL
-1913 VSMAELFVRG
+1913 ASMAELFVRG
-1923 VAVDWRGVLPTMEA
+1923 VAVDWRGVLPA
-1937 TRVELPTYAFEHQH
+1937 SGSVPVELPTYAFDHQH

-1960 TDAASLGQAAA
+1960 TDAASLGQTAG

-2003 DQLAGDVAVV
+2003 DHLVGDVAVV

-2019 EVAVRLGDLVASPV
+2019 EVAVRLGDLLASPA
-2033 LDELVVEEPVV
+2033 LDELTIDEPVV
-2044 LSRRGSR
+2044 LPRRGSR
-2051 GVQVVVGGPDGP
+2051 GVQVVVGEPDEA
-2063 GRRSVEV
+2063 GRRPVEV
-2070 YSRAGDAPLDARWTR
+2070 YSRAGDAPLAARWTR
-2085 HAYGTLSNGTTT
+2085 HARGTLSHGTTT
-2097 EVTPPRSG
+2097 EVTPSRTG
-2105 PVTEVALDGAALR
+2105 PATEVALDGAALR
-2118 EAGRYGVHPALL
+2118 EAGRYGMHPALL

-2150 TLLASGATALHAR
+2150 TLLASGATTLHVR
-2163 AAETSA
+2163 AGETSP

-2174 RLTDPTGQ
+2174 RLTDPAGQ
-2182 PVMTVASVRGAVF
+2182 PVMTVTSVRGAAF
-2195 TPEQAGVAAEA
+2195 TPEQAGGVDEVAH
-2206 ARDALF
+2206 DALF
-2212 RVDWTELTLPA
+2212 RVDWAELTLPA
-2223 VDRALDVVT
+2223 VDRALDAVT
-2232 VTGAE
+2232 VADAE
-2237 DVGACAGPDTSVPEV
+2237 DVGACAGPGTSVPEV

-2257 TRATT
+2257 VRATA
-2262 DPRPSVNAA
+2262 DPRPAVNAA

-2299 GAAAVGGLVRS
+2299 GAAAVWGLVRS

-2322 ELDDDSRAALPAAML
+2322 ELDADSRPALPAALL

-2342 LRVRGGVA
+2342 LRVYGGA
-2350 AAPRLARVPVPESGA
+2350 AAVPRLARVDVPEPGA
-2365 GRQPR
+2365 GRRPR

-2384 GTLGAATARHLVTAH
+2384 GTLGATTARHLVAAH
-2399 GVRHLVLASRRGA
+2399 GIRHLVLASRRGA

-2418 ELAALG
+2418 ELAGMG

-2433 TADRDQV
+2433 TADRAQV
-2440 AELLRAIPAERPL
+2440 AELLRAIPAARPL

-2504 FSSAAGVLGNPGQA
+2504 FSSAAGILGNPGQA

-2543 LAWGYWAKA
+2543 LAWGYWATA

-2568 RVGMAGLSAAEGMAL
+2568 RIGMAGLSAADGMAL
-2583 LDAALRTGADDPLV
+2583 LDAALRTDADDPLV
-2597 AAKFDM
+2597 AARFDI
-2603 AALRTAAAEGP
+2603 AALRTAAAAGP

-2621 LAPRPRPTARAAAPA
+2621 LAPRPRPTAGASAPA

-2654 EALVDLVLG
+2654 EALVDLVRG

-2701 AATGLT
+2701 AATGLA
-2707 LSPALVFD
+2707 LSPAMVFD

-2723 GHLGAELLGV
+2723 GHLAAELLGV
-2733 PSDRPAEPAAPART
+2733 PQEHPAEPAAPART

-2872 NSHDYSVRLHRAPG
+2872 NSHDYSVRLHQASGAP
-2886 AAGIEGLRLT
+2886 GIEGLRLT

-2901 VASGRVAYHFGFEG
+2901 VASGRVAYHYGFEG

-2921 TACSSSLVALHMAAQ
+2921 TACSSSLVALHLAAQ

-2987 SEGVGLLLVERL
+2987 SEGAGLLLVERL
-2999 SDARRRGHQVLAV
+2999 SDARRRGHRVLAV

-3038 IRKALAHAGLGTSD
+3038 IRQALAHAGLTTSD
-3052 VDAVEAHGTGTALG
+3052 VDAVEAHGTGTTLG

-3073 LLATYGQD
+3073 LLATYGRD
-3081 RPAERPLW
+3081 RPAGRPLW

-3129 PSSRIDWSAGA
+3129 PSSRVDWSAGA
-3140 VELLTEAREW
+3140 VELLTEARAW
-3150 PRDGRPRRAG
+3150 PREGRPRRAG

-3176 EAPESEARE
+3176 EAPEQEA
-3185 SEVRDPEALDS
+3185 PEQEA
-3196 EVSGQVVTGPQASGR
+3196 PGR
-3211 QVPGQPVPDHAAA
+3211 ATLHQEAPDHLAA
-3224 VEPEPGPRRA
+3224 VEPEPQPGAPA
-3234 DDPVPAS
+3234 LVPL
-3241 VPVPASAPVPV
+3241 P
-3252 LVSARTPDGLRGQA
+3252 VSARTPAGLRGQA

-3306 GQAGADLRAFG
+3306 GQAGAELRAFG
-3317 RGDESPAVV
+3317 RGEESPAVV

-3349 GRALAAAHP
+3349 GRELAAAHP

-3372 AHLGGHA
+3372 AHLGGHTE
-3379 ARPLHEVVFAEHGAP
+3379 RPLREVVFAAPGAP
-3394 GSELLGRTMY
+3394 GSELLGRTLY
-3404 TQGALFALE
+3404 TQAALFALE

-3442 VSGVLG
+3442 VSGVLD
-3448 LAEAGELV
+3448 LADAGELV

-3467 ADGAMVAV
+3467 AGGAMVAV

-3483 PLLARARGTVCVA
+3483 PLLARARGAVCVA

-3516 ADELACQGRKTRRLP
+3516 ADDLARQGRKTRRLP
-3531 VRHAFHSPLMEPM
+3531 VGHAFHSPLMEPM
-3544 LDEFRTVA
+3544 LDAFRTVA
-3552 ERLSYRTGEL
+3552 ERLSYRTGDL

-3624 TLGTPE
+3624 SLGAPE
-3630 RSCVATLRKD
+3630 QSCVATLRKD
-3640 GAEAADVLT
+3640 GAEATDVLT

-3664 AVLAPPAAAA
+3664 SVLAPPTTAA

-3686 RYWVDSDSDS
+3686 RYWIEPDPT
-3696 AAPAGAEALGATGA
+3696 APAGAEALGATGA

-3717 VIDVPGDGGGSG
+3717 VIDVPGDDGGSG

-3747 PEGADGTTA
+3747 LTAADGTTA

-3774 CGSLEQIAVQEPL
+3774 CGSLEQIEVDEPL
-3787 TVPSRGHTHVRVSVA
+3787 TVPGRGHTHVRVSVA

-3853 NTALLDGARVW
+3853 TPGERGW
-3864 QQGDHTC
+3864 RQGDHTC
-3871 AEITLPSELADEAG
+3871 AEIALPDELADES
-3885 RFTLHPVLLDT
+3885 RQFTLHPVLIDT

-3904 TGADPAADADG
+3904 TGADPTANAAD
-3915 LADCAGLAVYAE
+3915 LAACAGLAVYAE
-3927 GATSLRLRFTP
+3927 GAASLRLRITP

-3947 LADPDGEPVAALG
+3947 LADPDGEPVASLG
-3960 PLSLTAPAGRGAA
+3960 PLSLTGPAGHGGAPAAA
-3973 PASCAG
+3973 REVA
-3979 GTADAPAATGAVAR
+3979 ADVPTATGAVPRRAAAR
-3993 RVVARREGADDT
+3993 RDGTGDA

-4041 FDEDQPFKNLG
+4041 FDFDAEQPFKNLG

-4059 RLRNRL
+4059 KLRNRL

-4072 LSSTLVFDHPT
+4072 LPSTLVFDHPT
-4083 PALLAAFLRAELLG
+4083 PALLAAHLRAELLG
-4097 ERPDTP
+4097 EQPDPP
-4103 APAPAA
+4103 APAPAVT
-4109 SADEPIAI
+4109 ADEPIAI

-4155 LEGLYHPDPSHPG
+4155 LDGLYHPDPSHSG

-4218 VDPLSARGGDIG
+4218 VDPLSARGSDIG

-4258 TASSVASGR
+4258 TAASVASGR

-4410 PADVDVVE
+4410 PADVDAVE

-4428 PIEAQALL
+4428 PIEAHALL
-4436 ATYGQGREPEQPL
+4436 ATYGQGRDAEQPL

-4470 IKMVMALRHGLM
+4470 IKMVMAMRHGTL
-4482 PPTLHVDEPTTEVD
+4482 PRTLHVDEPTPQVD

-4507 ARAWPREGRPRR
+4507 ARDWPRDGRPRR
-4519 AGVSAFGAS
+4519 AGISAFGAS
-4528 GTNAHLILEEAPGEE
+4528 GTNAHLILEEAPAEE

-4548 EPSGV
+4548 EPTGV
-4553 VPLVVSARSAGSL
+4553 VPLVVSARGAGSL

-4588 VAGALASGRA
+4588 VATALASGRA
-4598 ALAERAVVV
+4598 ALAERAVVL

-4615 AGLHAL
+4615 SGLHAL
-4621 ARGEGAPNVVTG
+4621 ARGEGGPNVVTG
-4633 SATGPGT
+4633 SATGPGAL
-4640 PGKIVLVFPGQGA
+4640 GKVVLVFPGQGS
-4653 QWAGMGRELLATSAV
+4653 QWVGMGRELLDSSPV
-4668 FAERVGECAAAL
+4668 FGERVGECAAAL
-4680 ERWVDWSLVD
+4680 EPWVDWSLVD
-4690 VLRGEVEPEVLERVD
+4690 VLRGEVDPEFLERVD

-4726 VRPDAVLGHSQGEI
+4726 VEPDAVLGHSQGEI

-4753 AARVVALRSQAI
+4753 AARVVAVRSQAI

-4806 VVVAGDAHALDEALT
+4806 VVVAGDARALDEALA
-4821 ALDAEGV
+4821 ALDADGV

-4843 VEDIRATLAEALDG
+4843 VEDIQGALAEALAG
-4857 VNAKAPVVP
+4857 VSAKAPTVP
-4866 FHSTVTGDRVVDPEV
+4866 FYSTVTGGWVTDAEV

-4892 GQVRFGPAVSELLRQ
+4892 GQVRFAPAVAELLRQ
-4907 GHGVFVEVSAHPV
+4907 GHGVFVEASAHPV
-4920 LVQPVTEAVDGADA
+4920 LVQPVTEAVESADA
-4934 EAVVTGSL
+4934 AAVVTGSL

-5034 LDTAAADQLGA
+5034 LDTAATDQLGA

-5056 RGRRRRMST
+5056 RGKRRRMST
-5065 AERLRYHVTWQ
+5065 AEKLRYHVTWR
-5076 PLAHEA
+5076 PLAHEP

-5093 VPAGRTDDSGTD
+5093 VPSGRTEDSGTD

-5114 GLTAVPLEVGAADG
+5114 GFATLLLEVGAADG

-5138 AVLAE
+5138 ALLAE
-5143 HDVTGVLSLLALDRG
+5143 HDVAGVLSLLALDRG

-5165 PAAVTASSLALI
+5165 PTAVTAAALALI

-5230 LIDLPAAHGPRTAR
+5230 LIDLPAVTDPRTAR

-5270 LVRKAAPDTTGDSGW
+5270 LVRKAAPDTVGDSGW

-5307 LALAGVERLLV
+5307 LALTGVERLLV
-5318 TTTAHAPDGSVPELR
+5318 TTTAHAPAGSVAELR
-5333 AELAASDLPAVVE
+5333 AELAGLHLRTEVE
-5346 TCADT
+5346 SCADT
-5351 DRDALARLLAAK
+5351 DRDALARLTAAR
-5363 DPERP
+5363 DPQRP

-5391 LAEVFAAKVDTA
+5391 LAEVFAAKADTA
-5403 VWLDALFEDTPL
+5403 VWLDELFQDTPL

-5442 LDALVERRRARGLR
+5442 LDALVEWRRARGLR

-5462 GALDGIGVGMDEAAL
+5462 GALDRIGVGMDEAAL

-5513 DWRAFVPA
+5513 DWAAFVPA

-5543 AGDDGQDSGTAASL
+5543 AGDDGEDSGTAATL

-5564 SDAERN
+5564 SDTEQN

-5665 ASVPLARFREAGVL
+5665 ASVPLARFKEAGVL
-5679 DALLGLAEAET
+5679 DALLGLAEAGAEAEADVTADAET
-5690 GAGARATTG
+5690 
-5699 PPTAADAEL
+5699 TAADAEL
-5708 IDAMDVAGLVQR
+5708 IDAMDVAGLVRR